1 MLLSLTSTLFNSSLI
16 LAKEL
21 TPPIVI
27 DTYSTITSIV
37 SPEQVINY
45 VYGLVLHPITTS
57 KNTVKVI
64 KTIAM
69 SILMVK
75 VIAIVNIDINPLT

>member
-45 VYGLVLHPITTS
+45 VYGLALHPITTS
-57 KNTVKVI
+57 KT
-64 KTIAM
+64 
-69 SILMVK
+69 L
-75 VIAIVNIDINPLT
+75 